1 MNETE
6 TEITPANLLILS
18 VEMVDDSPT
27 DGLCPANNF
36 VGSLLLA
43 ALLDSVLESAGERL
57 YPTIPEG
64 PLNHG
69 LFVCVVKDA
78 NRAARLI
85 CEQVLSKAAL
95 KSVTRI
101 FRRDV
106 SEDLLRCVYP
116 QGGDVASEIELIS
129 KIFAVCGQT
138 YDALAKSAGRIQALQ
153 KLSPPAKP
161 GDPPIS

>member
-1 MNETE
+1 MMNV
-6 TEITPANLLILS
+6 TEITPANLLVVS
-18 VEMVDDSPT
+18 VETVDNSLN
-27 DGLCPANNF
+27 DGICPANNF

-64 PLNHG
+64 PLNQG
-69 LFVCVVKDA
+69 LFVCFVRDA
-78 NRAARLI
+78 NQATRII
-85 CEQVLSKAAL
+85 CEHVLSKAAL

-101 FRRDV
+101 FRRDL

-116 QGGDVASEIELIS
+116 EGGDAASEIELIS

-138 YDALAKSAGRIQALQ
+138 NLALAEFARKLQALQ
-153 KLSPPAKP
+153 KLTPP
-161 GDPPIS
+161 GDLPKS